1 MRILACAD
9 LHGRP
14 ERIARVRG
22 LVAELGPEVVLLP
35 GDLTH
40 AGQGQDALALLHTL
54 PVPVLAVAGNMDA
67 AGAVTAMRRHGAL
80 LEGKA
85 RVIDGVAFAG
95 PDADL
100 PCDVLVVHE
109 PPLGTLDR
117 VRSGERI
124 GSRAVRDQTLRLRPR
139 VLTCGHV
146 HESPGIERIGD
157 TLVVNCTM
165 GDGVTAGALIEIGAD
180 VTARLLTAP
189 S

>member
-14 ERIARVRG
+14 ERIERVRR
-22 LVAELGPEVVLLP
+22 LVVDLAPEVVLLP

-40 AGQGQDALALLHTL
+40 AGQGLDALSLLHTL
-54 PVPVLAVAGNMDA
+54 PVPVLAVAGNMDD

-80 LEGKA
+80 LEAEA
-85 RVIDGVAFAG
+85 RVLGGVAFAG
-95 PDADL
+95 PEAEV

-109 PPLGTLDR
+109 PPFGVLDT
-117 VRSGERI
+117 VRSGGRI
-124 GSRAVRDQTLRLRPR
+124 GSPTVRDQMLRLRPR

-146 HESPGIERIGD
+146 HESPGVVRIGD

-165 GDGVTAGALIEIGAD
+165 GDGVSAGALIEIDAD

-189 S
+189 P

>member
-14 ERIARVRG
+14 DRIARVRG
-22 LVAELGPEVVLLP
+22 LVAEQAPAVLLLP

-40 AGQGQDALALLHTL
+40 AGTGQEALALLHTL
-54 PVPVLAVAGNMDA
+54 RIPVLAIPGNMDD
-67 AGAVTAMRRHGAL
+67 AGALTAIRRHGAL
-80 LEGKA
+80 LEGPP
-85 RVIDGVAFAG
+85 RLIDGISFGG
-95 PDADL
+95 PDVEL

-109 PPLGTLDR
+109 PPFSVLDA
-117 VRSGERI
+117 VRSGDRI
-124 GSRAVRDQTLRLRPR
+124 GSRAVREQMLRLRPR

-146 HESPGIERIGD
+146 HESPGIERVGD

-165 GDGVTAGALIEIGAD
+165 GDGVTGGALIDLGED
-180 VTARLLTAP
+180 VTAHLLTA

>member
-14 ERIARVRG
+14 ERIARVRT
-22 LVAELGPEVVLLP
+22 LVTEHAPAVLLLP

-40 AGQGQDALALLHTL
+40 AGTGQEALALLHTL
-54 PVPVLAVAGNMDA
+54 RIPVLAVAGNMDD

-80 LEGKA
+80 LEGPA
-85 RVIDGVAFAG
+85 RVIEGVSFGG
-95 PDADL
+95 PDAEL

-109 PPLGTLDR
+109 PPLGVLDA
-117 VRSGERI
+117 VRSGNRI
-124 GSRAVRDQTLRLRPR
+124 GSGAVREQMVALRPR

-146 HESPGIERIGD
+146 HESPGIERVGD

-165 GDGVTAGALIEIGAD
+165 GDGVTAGALIEIAAT
-180 VTARLLTAP
+180 VSARLLTTA
-189 S
+189 